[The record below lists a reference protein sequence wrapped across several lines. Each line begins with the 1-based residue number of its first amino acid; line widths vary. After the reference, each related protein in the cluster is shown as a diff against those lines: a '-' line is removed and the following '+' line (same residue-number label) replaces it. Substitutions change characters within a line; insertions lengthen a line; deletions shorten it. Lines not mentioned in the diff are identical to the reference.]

1 MEQFLSLNHYLYHV
15 SHNNFQFPV
24 MNSSACCDF
33 FSLEIG
39 LAFCFNACAEI
50 DSKLLRNQNFKK
62 KAFIKLFLNPNFE
75 VP

>member
-1 MEQFLSLNHYLYHV
+1 
-15 SHNNFQFPV
+15 
-24 MNSSACCDF
+24 MNSSACWDL

-39 LAFCFNACAEI
+39 LVFCFNACTEI
-50 DSKLLRNQNFKK
+50 DSKLLRNQNLKK

>member
-1 MEQFLSLNHYLYHV
+1 
-15 SHNNFQFPV
+15 
-24 MNSSACCDF
+24 MNSSACCDL

-50 DSKLLRNQNFKK
+50 DSKLLRNQNLKKKALKK

>member
-15 SHNNFQFPV
+15 SHNNFQFPL
-24 MNSSACCDF
+24 MNSSACCDL

-39 LAFCFNACAEI
+39 LAFCFNACTEI
-50 DSKLLRNQNFKK
+50 DSKLLRNQNLKK